1 MEEQDV
7 IDLLDKLQSLD
18 IKIWID
24 GGWAVDALLG
34 KQTRF
39 HKDLDIVIQQKD
51 VAVLRQFLE
60 ARGYSEVK
68 VDIARPHNF
77 VLADEREHEI
87 DVHAIVFNDKGDG
100 IYGPIENN
108 EEYPAA
114 SLSGHGKIGNLDVS
128 CITPE
133 YVVKFHRG
141 YALTRT
147 DYEDVLAICERFNL
161 MIPDEYLSKK
171 TFK

>member
-7 IDLLDKLQSLD
+7 INLLVKLQSLG

-24 GGWAVDALLG
+24 GGWGVDALLG

-51 VAVLRQFLE
+51 VAVLREFLE

-77 VLADEREHEI
+77 VLAD
-87 DVHAIVFNDKGDG
+87 
-100 IYGPIENN
+100 
-108 EEYPAA
+108 
-114 SLSGHGKIGNLDVS
+114 
-128 CITPE
+128 
-133 YVVKFHRG
+133 
-141 YALTRT
+141 
-147 DYEDVLAICERFNL
+147 
-161 MIPDEYLSKK
+161 
-171 TFK
+171 